1 MPLYRAYHL
10 DRTRRV
16 IDRLDLSCADDQDAK
31 EQGTQLVYEYDVE
44 LWQGSRKIAVFRARD
59 QEPR

>member
-1 MPLYRAYHL
+1 MRLYRAYHL

-16 IDRLDLSCADDQDAK
+16 IDQVDLSCADDQDAK
-31 EQGTQLVYEYDVE
+31 EQATQLVDEYDVE